1 MKMKRLLTSCFGLG
15 FMPVASGTWGS
26 VPPVVLFM
34 ILSYMDLSVI
44 WTSAVMLIIALAAS
58 FVCVKFAPAVIESTG
73 KKDPGEVV
81 ADEVAGQCL
90 TFVGLA
96 VTASAGICIAAALGF
111 LLFRF
116 FDITKIGPI
125 KKLEQLP
132 AGWGVLCDDLLA
144 GVFAAIVLQVVVRL
158 TGII

>member
-15 FMPVASGTWGS
+15 FMPIASGTWGS
-26 VPPVVLFM
+26 LPPVVLFM
-34 ILSYMDLSVI
+34 ILSYLDIGVVWI
-44 WTSAVMLIIALAAS
+44 SAVMLSVALAAS
-58 FVCVKFAPAVIESTG
+58 VVCVKFAPAVIEATG
-73 KKDPGEVV
+73 KKDPGEIV

-96 VTASAGICIAAALGF
+96 VSAAGSICIAASLGF
-111 LLFRF
+111 LFFRF
-116 FDITKIGPI
+116 FDITKLGPI

-158 TGII
+158 FGIV

>member
-15 FMPVASGTWGS
+15 FMPIASGTWGS
-26 VPPVVLFM
+26 LPPAILFV
-34 ILSYMDLSVI
+34 ILSYLNLSVVWI
-44 WTSAVMLIIALAAS
+44 SAVMLGWALAAS
-58 FVCVKFAPAVIESTG
+58 VVCVKFTPAVIESTG

-90 TFVGLA
+90 VFVGLA
-96 VTASAGICIAAALGF
+96 VSGTTNICIAAVLGF
-111 LLFRF
+111 LFFRF
-116 FDITKIGPI
+116 FDITKLGPI

>member
-15 FMPVASGTWGS
+15 FMPIASGTWGS
-26 VPPVVLFM
+26 LPPVVLFM
-34 ILSYMDLSVI
+34 VLSYLDLSVI
-44 WTSAVMLIIALAAS
+44 WISAIMLGVALAAS
-58 FVCVKFAPAVIESTG
+58 VVCVKFTPAIMEITG
-73 KKDPGEVV
+73 KKDPGEIV

-96 VTASAGICIAAALGF
+96 VSATGSICIAASLGF

-116 FDITKIGPI
+116 FDITKLGPI

-144 GVFAAIVLQVVVRL
+144 GVFAAIVLQAVVRFA
-158 TGII
+158 GII

>member
-15 FMPVASGTWGS
+15 FMPIASGTWGS
-26 VPPVVLFM
+26 LPPVVLFM
-34 ILSYMDLSVI
+34 VLSYLDLSVI
-44 WTSAVMLIIALAAS
+44 WISAVMLGVALAAS
-58 FVCVKFAPAVIESTG
+58 VVCVKFTPAVIESTG
-73 KKDPGEVV
+73 KKDPGEIV

-96 VTASAGICIAAALGF
+96 VSATGSICIAAVLGF

-116 FDITKIGPI
+116 FDITKLGPI

-144 GVFAAIVLQVVVRL
+144 GVFAAIILQAVVRL
-158 TGII
+158 FGII